1 MSVSLE
7 ARPFAATINAMPRSS
22 PTSRRRELSKRL
34 KELRIAAGATVEEAA
49 ETLGCS
55 TDKIHWIERADWTDP
70 KWRDVRDLLDRY
82 GVNDE
87 AERQELIDLAKTG
100 GEKDWWQP
108 YVKTLS
114 KRRSKYSAFLGL
126 EADAMEQLTYQLAVI
141 PGLLQIDDYARALME
156 TSPDIPGE
164 KEIEERLEVRRERQR
179 LLSGDDP
186 LRLWAVIDEA
196 ALRRKVGGEDVMR
209 QQVAYLV
216 EVAKQPNVTLQ
227 VLPFDA
233 GAHPALAGS
242 FTILSSDE
250 GFPDVAY
257 VETIGGEL
265 LIDSIEGVDRYRDV
279 FRRLNVAAASPADTL
294 ALLRAEAG
302 SA

>member
-7 ARPFAATINAMPRSS
+7 APSLAATINAMPRSS
-22 PTSRRRELSKRL
+22 PTSRRRELSTRL
-34 KELRIAAGATVEEAA
+34 KQLRLAADVTVEQAA

-55 TDKIHWIERADWTDP
+55 TDKIHWMERADWTDP

-82 GVNDE
+82 GVTDE
-87 AERQELIDLAKTG
+87 AERNELTGLARTG

-108 YVKTLS
+108 YAKTLS

-126 EADAMEQLTYQLAVI
+126 EADATEQLTYQLAVI

-156 TSPDIPGE
+156 ANPDAFGAT
-164 KEIEERLEVRRERQR
+164 EIEERVEVRRERQR
-179 LLSGDDP
+179 LLAGDDP

-196 ALRRKVGGEDVMR
+196 AIRRKVGGDEVMR
-209 QQVAYLV
+209 DQIAYLV

-227 VLPFDA
+227 LLPFES
-233 GAHPALAGS
+233 GAHPALAGA
-242 FTILSSDE
+242 FTILSSGE
-250 GFPDVAY
+250 GFPDVTY

-265 LIDSIEGVDRYRDV
+265 LIDSLEGVDRYRDV
-279 FRRLNVAAASPADTL
+279 FRRLNVAAASPRDTIAML
-294 ALLRAEAG
+294 AAEVD
-302 SA
+302 ST